1 MAEFLAIL
9 MFFCACGGLMGGY
22 NVAFTL
28 SGVSLVFAALGVSF
42 GVFEA
47 QFLLS
52 LPGRIFP
59 LITREIL
66 IAVPLFVF
74 MGVMLEKS
82 RIAED
87 LLEAMGDLFGPLRGG
102 LGISVIFVGA
112 LLAASTGIVGA
123 TVVTMG
129 LLSLPTML
137 KRNYSPALA
146 SGSIAA
152 SGTLGQIIPP
162 SIVLVILGDQMSN
175 AYQEAQ
181 RSYGLETTGV
191 VSVGDLFAGALLPG
205 LILVGLYA
213 LYISVSYTH
222 LTLPTTPYV

>member
-1 MAEFLAIL
+1 MADILAIS
-9 MFFCACGGLMGGY
+9 MFAITCIALMGGY

-28 SGVSLVFAALGVSF
+28 SGMSLLFASIGVITGSF
-42 GVFEA
+42 EVE
-47 QFLLS
+47 FLLS
-52 LPGRIFP
+52 LPGRIYP
-59 LITREIL
+59 LITKEIL
-66 IAVPLFVF
+66 MAVPLFVF

-82 RIAED
+82 RIAEE
-87 LLEAMGDLFGPLRGG
+87 LLEAMGNLFGPLSGG

-137 KRNYSPALA
+137 KRNYSPALS
-146 SGSIAA
+146 SGAIAA

-181 RSYGLETTGV
+181 RSLGLEETGV
-191 VSVGDLFAGALLPG
+191 ISVGDLFAGALVPG
-205 LILVGLYA
+205 LILVFLYA
-213 LYISVSYTH
+213 TYICITAY
-222 LTLPTTPYV
+222 LNLI